1 MARSEFRKGDVLVQ
15 IGEPFKWLILGVE
28 RTGQMWM
35 YKTISEIG
43 LREEIDGMY
52 EWTDENSD
60 NMLLADFEF
69 VKDLRDYVKVGE
81 WDFEKNQEVD
91 EDEV

>member
-1 MARSEFRKGDVLVQ
+1 MARCEFRKGDVLVQ

-43 LREEIDGMY
+43 LREGDKPNNWPI
-52 EWTDENSD
+52 EWIE
-60 NMLLADFEF
+60 
-69 VKDLRDYVKVGE
+69 RDSVKVGE
-81 WDFEKNQEVD
+81 WDFEDGKEV
-91 EDEV
+91 EDD